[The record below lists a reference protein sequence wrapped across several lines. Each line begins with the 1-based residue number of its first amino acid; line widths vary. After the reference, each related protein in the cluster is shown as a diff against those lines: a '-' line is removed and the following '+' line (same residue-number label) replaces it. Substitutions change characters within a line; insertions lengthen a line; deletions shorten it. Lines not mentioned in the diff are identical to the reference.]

1 MQFSDFT
8 LLIRKIAVGVVITVV
23 PLLILAG
30 GMWATKHFLGH

>member
-1 MQFSDFT
+1 MQFSDFA

-30 GMWATKHFLGH
+30 GMWATKRFLGH

>member
-1 MQFSDFT
+1 MHFSDFT

-30 GMWATKHFLGH
+30 GMWATKRFLGH